1 MQLEPAS
8 CRALGW
14 AGSLLPAFACS
25 QSPSFS
31 QVWSQGDPMDASDQG
46 PEGMLS
52 KPYPRVTGK
61 FSNWRP
67 LVVMMTSVSM
77 TRQTGP

>member
-1 MQLEPAS
+1 MQLEPPS

-52 KPYPRVTGK
+52 KPC
-61 FSNWRP
+61 NWKI
-67 LVVMMTSVSM
+67 LQLEAFGGNGTSVPM
-77 TRQTGP
+77 TRQAGP